1 MRKAKGYAW
10 KSTQSES
17 AYHATA
23 EQAHAAFE
31 TIRKRDGKLTA
42 PAVVDEARPEE
53 SVLHEDFEWRDD
65 IAAEKYRQQQ
75 ARQMISAVRIVWEEK
90 SPPVRAYVNVR
101 LVEQDALSAAD
112 AMHPAE
118 EPAAK
123 EPPTRCYMPLE
134 EVLERPQ
141 LRTQMLED
149 ARRDAQNFR
158 QKYNTLEA
166 IAPIITGIDA
176 VFGEEDVPCV
186 PQ

>member
-23 EQAHAAFE
+23 EQAHEAFE

-101 LVEQDALSAAD
+101 LVEQEALNAAD

-118 EPAAK
+118 ELTAK
-123 EPPTRCYMPLE
+123 EPPARCYMPLE
-134 EVLERPQ
+134 EVLEQPQ

-149 ARRDAQNFR
+149 ARRDAQNYK
-158 QKYNTLEA
+158 QKYSTLASLASIMQA
-166 IAPIITGIDA
+166 IDQTFERKEVGKA
-176 VFGEEDVPCV
+176 
-186 PQ
+186 

>member
-10 KSTQSES
+10 KSTQTES
-17 AYHATA
+17 AYNVTA

-42 PAVVDEARPEE
+42 AAVVDDARPEE
-53 SVLHEDFEWRDD
+53 SVLHEDFEWRDE

-75 ARQMISAVRIVWEEK
+75 ARQMISAVRIVWDEK

-112 AMHPAE
+112 EMHPAKDP
-118 EPAAK
+118 PA
-123 EPPTRCYMPLE
+123 RCYMPLE
-134 EVLERPQ
+134 EVLEQPQ

-149 ARRDAQNFR
+149 ARRDAQTFR

-176 VFGEEDVPCV
+176 VFGEDDAPCA
-186 PQ
+186 QQ

>member
-101 LVEQDALSAAD
+101 LVEQEALNAAD

-118 EPAAK
+118 EPTAK
-123 EPPTRCYMPLE
+123 EPPARCYMPLE
-134 EVLERPQ
+134 EVLEQPQ

-149 ARRDAQNFR
+149 ARRDAQNYK
-158 QKYNTLEA
+158 QKYSTLASLASIMQA
-166 IAPIITGIDA
+166 IDQTFERKEVGKA
-176 VFGEEDVPCV
+176 
-186 PQ
+186 

>member
-1 MRKAKGYAW
+1 MAKATTNETVFISIERPVKGSLTLRIVGDSPLIVHAWSEKAK
-10 KSTQSES
+10 KEM
-17 AYHATA
+17 
-23 EQAHAAFE
+23 
-31 TIRKRDGKLTA
+31 L
-42 PAVVDEARPEE
+42 
-53 SVLHEDFEWRDD
+53 
-65 IAAEKYRQQQ
+65 Q

-112 AMHPAE
+112 AMHPTE

-123 EPPTRCYMPLE
+123 EPPARCYMPLE
-134 EVLERPQ
+134 EVLEQPQ

-149 ARRDAQNFR
+149 ARRDAQTFR

-176 VFGEEDVPCV
+176 VFGEEDAPCA
-186 PQ
+186 QQ

>member
-23 EQAHAAFE
+23 EQAHEAFE

-90 SPPVRAYVNVR
+90 APPVRAYVNVR
-101 LVEQDALSAAD
+101 LVEQEALNAAD

-118 EPAAK
+118 EPTAK
-123 EPPTRCYMPLE
+123 EPPARCYMPLE
-134 EVLERPQ
+134 EVLEQPQ

-149 ARRDAQNFR
+149 ARRDAQNYK
-158 QKYNTLEA
+158 QKYSTLASLASIMQA
-166 IAPIITGIDA
+166 IDQTFERKEVGKA
-176 VFGEEDVPCV
+176 
-186 PQ
+186 